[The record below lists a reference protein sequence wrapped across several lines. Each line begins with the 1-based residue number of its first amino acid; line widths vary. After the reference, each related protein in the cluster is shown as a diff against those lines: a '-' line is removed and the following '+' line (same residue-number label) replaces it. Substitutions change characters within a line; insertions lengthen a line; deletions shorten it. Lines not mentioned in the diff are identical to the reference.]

1 MIITIDG
8 PAGSGKSSIA
18 INLEKSLKLEYKDK
32 FKEKYN
38 FEVLDTGAI
47 FRSFTIYLTENF
59 ENIALLPEEID
70 EEKNKELKK
79 ELKDLL
85 LKIDFKIEKNKAN
98 DQTKYILF
106 GKDITKDIR
115 DPEKMEYLSK
125 VSANSSVREKIL
137 EIERNYALGKNII
150 VEGRDTGSVV
160 FKNAEYKFYLTAD
173 IKERALRRYLQ
184 ENENKNEK
192 FDLEKYNKTLKELKI
207 RDKKDMTRK
216 IAPLIVP
223 KDAILLDNTNET
235 IDETTL
241 KILKLVFNNSDK

>member
-18 INLEKSLKLEYKDK
+18 INLEKNLKLEYKDTK
-32 FKEKYN
+32 KEKYN

-47 FRSFTIYLTENF
+47 FRSFTIFLTENF
-59 ENIALLPEEID
+59 KNISLLPEEID
-70 EEKNKELKK
+70 EKKNEKFKE
-79 ELKDLL
+79 ELLELL
-85 LKIDFKIEKNKAN
+85 SKIDFKIKKNKEN
-98 DQTKYILF
+98 GETRYTLF
-106 GKDITKDIR
+106 EKDITEEIR
-115 DPEKMEYLSK
+115 NPEKMEYLSK
-125 VSANSSVREKIL
+125 VSANSLVREKIL
-137 EIERNYALGKNII
+137 EIERSYALGKNII

-184 ENENKNEK
+184 ENENEK
-192 FDLEKYNKTLKELKI
+192 FDLEKYNETLNALKL

-216 IAPLIVP
+216 IAPLIIP

-241 KILKLVFNNSDK
+241 KILKLVFDNIDK